1 MTQSVKSP
9 ICPLLCLSAA
19 ACLLCAVTLSCSPVF
34 ESGHCCHC
42 ASAEQPRRHCCGVE
56 LSQPTVLQATSKK
69 REHLSPRGDVYLS
82 KVSNNEENTHSHR
95 RNHAHPHCVW
105 TQLTL
110 WFCCF
115 HLTFISVLTISQC
128 GLIQQ
133 INTTSEGTP
142 APTSASACETYLN
155 MCTVLVRRWILF
167 LGWFPV
173 HCWIHRKNFYRRK
186 KMKTPSLQLNASDH
200 LSPKKQFLSGCL

>member
-19 ACLLCAVTLSCSPVF
+19 ACLLRAVTLSCSPVF

-42 ASAEQPRRHCCGVE
+42 ASAERPRHHCCGVE
-56 LSQPTVLQATSKK
+56 LSQPTVLRATSKK

-115 HLTFISVLTISQC
+115 YLTFISVLTISQC

-133 INTTSEGTP
+133 INTHFWGNSRSHVSVG
-142 APTSASACETYLN
+142 LRD
-155 MCTVLVRRWILF
+155 VLEHVYGPGQEMNLIPWLVSCA
-167 LGWFPV
+167 L
-173 HCWIHRKNFYRRK
+173 
-186 KMKTPSLQLNASDH
+186 LD
-200 LSPKKQFLSGCL
+200 SP

>member
-19 ACLLCAVTLSCSPVF
+19 ACLLRAVTLSCSPVF

-42 ASAEQPRRHCCGVE
+42 ASAERPRRHCCGVE

-95 RNHAHPHCVW
+95 RNHAHPHCVNSAHIVV
-105 TQLTL
+105 LL
-110 WFCCF
+110 LSFDLHLCPNLFSVWFD
-115 HLTFISVLTISQC
+115 
-128 GLIQQ
+128 
-133 INTTSEGTP
+133 P
-142 APTSASACETYLN
+142 ADKYPLLRELP
-155 MCTVLVRRWILF
+155 LPRQRR
-167 LGWFPV
+167 PA
-173 HCWIHRKNFYRRK
+173 RR
-186 KMKTPSLQLNASDH
+186 T
-200 LSPKKQFLSGCL
+200 

>member
-19 ACLLCAVTLSCSPVF
+19 ACLLRAVTLSCSPVF

-42 ASAEQPRRHCCGVE
+42 ASAERPRHHCCGVE

-95 RNHAHPHCVW
+95 RNHAHPHCVNSAHIVV
-105 TQLTL
+105 LL
-110 WFCCF
+110 LSFDLHLCPNHFSVWFDPADKYHF
-115 HLTFISVLTISQC
+115 WGNSRSHVSV
-128 GLIQQ
+128 GLRDLLEHVYGPGQEMNLI
-133 INTTSEGTP
+133 P
-142 APTSASACETYLN
+142 W
-155 MCTVLVRRWILF
+155 LVSCAL
-167 LGWFPV
+167 L
-173 HCWIHRKNFYRRK
+173 
-186 KMKTPSLQLNASDH
+186 D
-200 LSPKKQFLSGCL
+200 SP